1 MPSEEENRDQ
11 QEKRQENLEALAA
24 KNQRRRERRANPQV
38 RERDNQRRRDL
49 SKDPKVRD
57 AINQKQRDR
66 KKKLRKNSEARAAE
80 NEEQRNRR
88 LDRNSRAPLIVAA
101 EIYQDYRQLHGGWPE
116 VPPEGVRFAVHPE
129 SAGLKTLKGPQVV
142 SLEVPSSGPSAS
154 SVPSFLAD
162 PSLDLDDHRVRSS
175 ILRQGVEEPEYETA
189 KEWHTKFLDRARL
202 EEFATDAALPSSD
215 HAAFDYQAQG
225 PAQFDY
231 PAQDYEYP
239 ALEQEQEQEPVE
251 MFGDQNI
258 DDFDVSQLISADYDG
273 PELDS
278 WPSVVNPVA
287 PYADEYGQF
296 DTSALAGSSS
306 MAAFSPYDPVALSQS
321 FGNMHLPSY
330 DIPQVPTYPVGHSE
344 GPGNWTAAAFLPPSA
359 AESAQPQPYS
369 APAANTRTEQTQAK
383 GKAPQR

>member
-1 MPSEEENRDQ
+1 MPTEEENRDQ
-11 QEKRQENLEALAA
+11 QKKRQESPGALAA
-24 KNQRRRERRANPQV
+24 KNQRRRERRANPQI

-49 SKDPKVRD
+49 SKDPRVRD

-66 KKKLRKNSEARAAE
+66 KKKLRESSEARAAE
-80 NEEQRNRR
+80 NEAQRNRR
-88 LDRNSRAPLIVAA
+88 LERNSQAPLIVAA

-116 VPPEGVRFAVHPE
+116 VPPEGMRFAVHPE

-162 PSLDLDDHRVRSS
+162 PSLDLDNHRVRNS
-175 ILRQGVEEPEYETA
+175 ILQQGVEESEYETA
-189 KEWHTKFLDRARL
+189 KECHTKFLDRARL
-202 EEFATDAALPSSD
+202 EEFATDAALSSSD
-215 HAAFDYQAQG
+215 HAAFDYQVQG
-225 PAQFDY
+225 PGQFDY
-231 PAQDYEYP
+231 PAQDYGYQAP
-239 ALEQEQEQEPVE
+239 EQEPAE

-258 DDFDVSQLISADYDG
+258 DDLDISQLVSSDYDG

-296 DTSALAGSSS
+296 DTSALAGNSS
-306 MAAFSPYDPVALSQS
+306 MAAFSQYEPVALSQS
-321 FGNMHLPSY
+321 FENMHLPSY

-359 AESAQPQPYS
+359 AEYAQPQPYS
-369 APAANTRTEQTQAK
+369 APAAHTWTEQTQGK